1 MIRHLKQHDGKSH
14 DAFFRFRSCALVCS
28 LGARRPRVNNGKS
41 HVVSTTSPVSF
52 VFLPGTDIC
61 KLRSSTRTTKEDS
74 KHFPSLSS
82 SFLAA
87 RVTVIYITHR
97 HKFAIRGGRLTL
109 QGRESWP
116 SEILVC
122 TIQSVHDSK
131 NDIFLTYFMREHF
144 GNLHAE
150 NVDTF
155 TCVSLRINPQIP
167 RYH

>member
-14 DAFFRFRSCALVCS
+14 DAIFRFPSCALVCS

-41 HVVSTTSPVSF
+41 QVVSTTSPVSF
-52 VFLPGTDIC
+52 VFLLGTDIC

-109 QGRESWP
+109 QGRENWP

-122 TIQSVHDSK
+122 TIKVYMTVK
-131 NDIFLTYFMREHF
+131 MIF
-144 GNLHAE
+144 
-150 NVDTF
+150 
-155 TCVSLRINPQIP
+155 S
-167 RYH
+167 